1 MRSFWLL
8 HRREL
13 WRAGGKGAQ
22 ARGEVGARP
31 VWVGGHNSCQHE
43 GLGGGL
49 ETLERDPCGAFETEL
64 T

>member
-1 MRSFWLL
+1 MEG
-8 HRREL
+8 RRE
-13 WRAGGKGAQ
+13 GSPGQG
-22 ARGEVGARP
+22 GEVGARP
-31 VWVGGHNSCQHE
+31 VWVGGHHSCQHE